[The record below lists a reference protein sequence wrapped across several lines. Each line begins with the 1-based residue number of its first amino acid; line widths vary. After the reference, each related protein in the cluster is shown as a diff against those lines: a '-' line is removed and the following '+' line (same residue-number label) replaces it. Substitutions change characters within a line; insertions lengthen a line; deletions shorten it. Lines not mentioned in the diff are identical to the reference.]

1 MKLEAGIGYLTEWYE
16 NNDGSKVRDF
26 TFRDF
31 GNWIWVVKQFAKH
44 EDPTQVGMNMAFQ
57 LNPNSG
63 ELVLREVEGICN
75 KALRKEDPLYIEL
88 QFTHNCNCCN

>member
-1 MKLEAGIGYLTEWYE
+1 MKLEAGIGYLTEWYK
-16 NNDGSKVRDF
+16 NNDGSLVRDF

-31 GNWIWVVKQFAKH
+31 GNWMWVVKQFAKY
-44 EDPTQVGMNMAFQ
+44 EDETQVGTNMAFQ

-88 QFTHNCNCCN
+88 QFTHDCNCCN